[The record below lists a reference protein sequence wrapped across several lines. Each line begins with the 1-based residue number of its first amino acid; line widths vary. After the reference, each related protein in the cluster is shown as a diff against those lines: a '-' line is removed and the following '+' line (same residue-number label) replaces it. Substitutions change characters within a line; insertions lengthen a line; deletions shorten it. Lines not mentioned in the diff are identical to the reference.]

1 MKELQLVYLL
11 LLISL
16 VTNKKSA
23 GDNLRKFTDKNIFG
37 EDPAKRNPAQ
47 AITRDFVHGVYHT
60 GSAINNFMKGNNQ
73 GVSQDLKR
81 AGEHF
86 SGENLKQ
93 IQKNKRSGGGGGH
106 GF

>member
-16 VTNKKSA
+16 VTNKNSD
-23 GDNLRKFTDKNIFG
+23 GDNLRKFTDKHIFG
-37 EDPAKRNPAQ
+37 EDPATRNPAQ

-60 GSAINNFMKGNNQ
+60 GSAVKNFMKENKKGSNHDVKK
-73 GVSQDLKR
+73 GD
-81 AGEHF
+81 GHF